1 MAEVHEF
8 HPIAYRRS
16 RCSSV
21 VHQRAEWGA
30 VRADIV
36 RRTGLG
42 RQENSIAPVGHAFL
56 LNIEG
61 KAHAGEDFIDG
72 RRVAFAPRGPG
83 SVIFLPA
90 GSEWKGWDE
99 GEATGSYLHVSIKAD
114 FARYAILPVT
124 ANALKPFV
132 GLRDELIEQAL
143 QRIAGELELRD
154 IFSPMVVESQAVQL
168 IAQMMRL
175 CGLGPA
181 RPKGGL
187 RAFDLK
193 RVTAMMEARFS
204 NPPTLA
210 EIANEIG
217 LSRRHFLRAFK
228 QATGQTAF
236 EYLAGLRIRRAVD
249 LLRTTD
255 LPATT
260 IAVDCGFA
268 SPSHFTVAFKKA
280 IGVGPVEFRRIWRS

>member
-1 MAEVHEF
+1 MAEALEF

-21 VHQRAEWGA
+21 VHNRAEWGA

-42 RQENSIAPVGHAFL
+42 RQENEIASVGHAFL

-61 KAHAGEDFIDG
+61 KACTGEDFING
-72 RRVAFAPRGPG
+72 RRVDFAPREPG

-99 GEATGSYLHVSIKAD
+99 GDATGAYLHVSIKAD
-114 FARYAILPVT
+114 FARFAALPVT
-124 ANALKPFV
+124 ANALKPVV

-143 QRIAGELELRD
+143 QRIAAELELQD
-154 IFSPMVVESQAVQL
+154 VFSPVMVEGQAAQL
-168 IAQMMRL
+168 IAQMMRR
-175 CGLGPA
+175 CGVGLDRA
-181 RPKGGL
+181 KGGL

-193 RVTAMMEARFS
+193 RVTAFMEARFS

-236 EYLAGLRIRRAVD
+236 EFIARLRIQRAVD
-249 LLRTTD
+249 LLRTTE
-255 LPATT
+255 LPATA
-260 IAVDCGFA
+260 IAADCGFA

-280 IGVGPVEFRRIWRS
+280 VGVGPMEFRRIWRS